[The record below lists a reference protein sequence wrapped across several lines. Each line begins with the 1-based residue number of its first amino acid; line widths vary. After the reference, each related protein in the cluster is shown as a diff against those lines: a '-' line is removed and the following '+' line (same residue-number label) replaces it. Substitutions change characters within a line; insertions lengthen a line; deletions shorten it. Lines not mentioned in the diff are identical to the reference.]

1 MDRAGTGKYYYQ
13 INERDFQMNSIYT
26 DLAMELR
33 ELNPDIEGVSEEDE
47 TSGEIR
53 IKRIGI
59 LTETAARKI
68 GKAIG
73 SYVSLSADALEQRP
87 LDLFE
92 SVTEKLAEEIR
103 RMLKSGSDSA
113 SILVVGLGNRS
124 VTPDSLGP
132 RTAEKIFVTRHIK
145 QYMPEAFDFPVLSVA
160 SVAPGVLG
168 ATGVETSDIVRGI
181 VERVKPDLII
191 AVDSLSSRRAARIS
205 TTIQLSNAGISPGS
219 GVGNT
224 RADMSEAKLG
234 VPVIAVGVPLVVHAS
249 TIMLDTIGMMANE
262 TGKHG
267 DEEQLKELAKSVAE
281 KQLDDMIVTPKDI
294 DTIVGDMSTII
305 ANALNMA
312 FFGDKLPEVRS
323 LLA

>member
-1 MDRAGTGKYYYQ
+1 
-13 INERDFQMNSIYT
+13 MNSIHT
-26 DLAMELR
+26 DLASELR
-33 ELNPDIEGVSEEDE
+33 ELNPDIEGVSEEEE

-59 LTETAARKI
+59 LTESAAQKI

-92 SVTEKLAEEIR
+92 SVTEKLAEELSK
-103 RMLKSGSDSA
+103 MTKLVPGSGV
-113 SILVVGLGNRS
+113 ILVVGLGNHS

-145 QYMPEAFDFPVLSVA
+145 QYMPEALDFPVPGVC

-181 VERVKPDLII
+181 VERVKPDLVI
-191 AVDSLSSRRAARIS
+191 AIDSLSSRRAARIS
-205 TTIQLSNAGISPGS
+205 TTIQLSDAGISPGS

-234 VPVIAVGVPLVVHAS
+234 VPVIAIGVPLVVHAS
-249 TIMLDTIGMMANE
+249 TILLDTIGLMADE

-267 DEEQLKELAKSVAE
+267 DEEQLKELARSVAE
-281 KQLDDMIVTPKDI
+281 RHLDNMIVTPKDI
-294 DTIVGDMSTII
+294 DTIVEDMSGII
-305 ANALNMA
+305 ANAVNTAL
-312 FFGDKLPEVRS
+312 FGDKLPQIRS

>member
-1 MDRAGTGKYYYQ
+1 
-13 INERDFQMNSIYT
+13 MNSIHT
-26 DLAMELR
+26 DLASELR
-33 ELNPDIEGVSEEDE
+33 ELNPDIEGVSEEEE

-59 LTETAARKI
+59 LTESAAQKI

-92 SVTEKLAEEIR
+92 SVTEKLAEELSK
-103 RMLKSGSDSA
+103 MTKLGPGSGV
-113 SILVVGLGNRS
+113 ILVVGLGNHS

-145 QYMPEAFDFPVLSVA
+145 QYMPEALDFPVPGVC

-181 VERVKPDLII
+181 VERVKPDLVI
-191 AVDSLSSRRAARIS
+191 AIDSLSSRRAARIS
-205 TTIQLSNAGISPGS
+205 TTIQLSDAGISPGS

-234 VPVIAVGVPLVVHAS
+234 VPVIAIGVPLVVHAS
-249 TIMLDTIGMMANE
+249 TILLDTIGLMADE

-267 DEEQLKELAKSVAE
+267 DEEQLKELARSIAE
-281 KQLDDMIVTPKDI
+281 RHLDNMIVTPKDI
-294 DTIVGDMSTII
+294 DTIVEDMSGII
-305 ANALNMA
+305 ANAVNTAL
-312 FFGDKLPEVRS
+312 FGDKLPQIRS